1 MLSHEQVV
9 MVCPVLYLQRLRRSL
24 HPGLLR
30 RISSTWTTTTSAT
43 GLPTIEPGPVRRDRS
58 ASIKQHHE
66 TLTCRWAAAESAHSC
81 SSLPSLYANGADAE
95 LFKETPNNDCH
106 AMTHHSEELLF
117 PSSVA
122 VVTCWTV
129 IARFVCTEWVRKPD
143 RRTDPSSH
151 KRRRYHRASRFRGV
165 HVITRVRKKWRV
177 REAFCLRHVHAAE
190 HVHKAQRVCICCFAV
205 CEKVRLL
212 FKPDC
217 FVVKK
222 NTTVCTH

>member
-1 MLSHEQVV
+1 MNRSWWCVLSCTCSVWGGVCTLVCCGGSLPRGPPPPLPRACPPSSPGPSAGTAAPASNSTTKHWPAGEPLLSQLIPAPLCPPSMLT
-9 MVCPVLYLQRLRRSL
+9 VLMLNYLRR
-24 HPGLLR
+24 PP
-30 RISSTWTTTTSAT
+30 TMTAT
-43 GLPTIEPGPVRRDRS
+43 LWHIT
-58 ASIKQHHE
+58 
-66 TLTCRWAAAESAHSC
+66 
-81 SSLPSLYANGADAE
+81 
-95 LFKETPNNDCH
+95 
-106 AMTHHSEELLF
+106 EELLF

-190 HVHKAQRVCICCFAV
+190 HVHKAQHVCICCFAV